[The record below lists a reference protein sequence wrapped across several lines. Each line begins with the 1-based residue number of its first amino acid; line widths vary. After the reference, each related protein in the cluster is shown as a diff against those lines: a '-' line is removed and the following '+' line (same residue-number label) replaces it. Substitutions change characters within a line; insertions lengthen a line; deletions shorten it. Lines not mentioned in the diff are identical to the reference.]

1 MTYQEIRELC
11 RNGKIGKIPNW
22 IGYLK
27 WDYANDQLIFV
38 NGDYVIPENKLQIKD
53 YTNLYYII

>member
-27 WDYANDQLIFV
+27 WDYAND
-38 NGDYVIPENKLQIKD
+38 
-53 YTNLYYII
+53 